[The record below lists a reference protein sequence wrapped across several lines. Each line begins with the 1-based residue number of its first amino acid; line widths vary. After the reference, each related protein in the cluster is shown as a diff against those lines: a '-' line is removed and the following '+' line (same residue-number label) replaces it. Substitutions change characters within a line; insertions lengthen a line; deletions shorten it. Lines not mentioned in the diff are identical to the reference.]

1 MRTQH
6 CKQFF
11 NYLNISFI
19 TVTFFGWSMLFSGE
33 STKRVNSWLQS
44 PELNTQYSWQHVP
57 RSEEAARLMLTRAC
71 SIDDSKTALEIMT
84 SAKEAAARYNVS
96 LEVLFAVMSSE
107 SGCRSSARSSKG
119 AIGLMQLMPDTAKSL
134 GLKKP
139 HAVRENIFG
148 GARYLS
154 TLLKQFNGNLQLA
167 LAAYNSG
174 PNVVRKYGRIPP
186 YRETIQY
193 VHGVLK
199 VYHRL
204 NEVTSAEI
212 PA

>member
-1 MRTQH
+1 MCTNNW
-6 CKQFF
+6 KQFF

-19 TVTFFGWSMLFSGE
+19 AVFCLGWTVLFSAQN
-33 STKRVNSWLQS
+33 TRLVNSLLQA
-44 PELNTQYSWQHVP
+44 PEFPTQYTWQHVP
-57 RSEEAARLMLTRAC
+57 RSEETARLLLTRAC
-71 SIDDSKTALEIMT
+71 VIDDTKTASEIMS
-84 SAKEAAARYNVS
+84 SAKAAAERYNVS

-107 SGCRSSARSSKG
+107 SGCNLKAKSSKG
-119 AIGLMQLMPDTAKSL
+119 AIGLMQLMPETAKSL
-134 GLKKP
+134 GLKRP

-154 TLLKQFNGNLQLA
+154 VLLKQFNGNLQLA

-174 PNVVRKYGRIPP
+174 PNVVRKYGKIPP
-186 YRETIQY
+186 YPETIHY

-204 NEVTSAEI
+204 NKVKPVEI